1 MTKNEQSFQIL
12 GNTSPVTDLQGVYD
26 TLADLGIVVA
36 GGYRCV
42 LYGWEEV
49 EGKSTWRP
57 KAGASLGEGM
67 DPSRAAKS
75 LIAQA
80 GASGEAGFYKLAT
93 SPTRSMVKYQIEA
106 VAVFPFTITTSLE
119 EKRFVL
125 YIDVLR
131 GEETLDEERVNRLGK
146 VLRGLLSLAGG
157 AISALL
163 EVEAD
168 RKRRRRADR
177 PFQGDYS
184 EIIGRS
190 EALCSVLALVD
201 RLAQTDFP
209 VLVLGETGTGKELV
223 GRALHRNGRRPD
235 GPFEALNCA
244 TLPEKLAESML
255 FGHVAGAFTDAQSD
269 HRGVFE
275 LASGGT
281 LFLDE
286 IGDLSPEH
294 QTKLLRV
301 LDEGQIRPIG
311 SETDRKVDV
320 RIVSATN
327 KDLKELV
334 DRGDFRLDLYH
345 RISTMTIELPSLQER
360 REDIPELVRHFLKG
374 SGKRVSPEALSRL
387 VSLPWTGNI
396 RELKG
401 KVEGLAK
408 LALSD
413 TIDAADLDFLR
424 LGGTATPTNWTE
436 AWHST
441 ERDFLVRLITESPGS
456 SVEEIAKLMGKS
468 RSWLYEKAKEHSIK
482 IKDLL
487 KAKAEKKESS

>member
-1 MTKNEQSFQIL
+1 MTKKQDSYQVFGDTTPI
-12 GNTSPVTDLQGVYD
+12 TDLQGVYN
-26 TLADLGIVVA
+26 TLAELGIVVA

-42 LYGWEEV
+42 LYGWEEQ
-49 EGKSTWRP
+49 EGKATWRP

-80 GASGEAGFYKLAT
+80 GASGEANFYRLET
-93 SPTRSMVKYQIEA
+93 SPTRSMLKYQIEA
-106 VAVFPFTITTSLE
+106 VAVFPFTITTNLE

-125 YIDVLR
+125 YLDVLR
-131 GEETLDEERVNRLGK
+131 GEETLDEERVERLGK

-163 EVEAD
+163 EVEVD
-168 RKRRRRADR
+168 RKRRRQADR
-177 PFQGDYS
+177 PFRGDYS
-184 EIIGRS
+184 EFIGRS

-209 VLVLGETGTGKELV
+209 VLVLGETGTGKELI
-223 GRALHRNGRRPD
+223 GRGLHRNSKRPD
-235 GPFEALNCA
+235 GAFEALNCA

-286 IGDLSPEH
+286 IGDLTLEH

-301 LDEGQIRPIG
+301 LDEGTIRPIG

-327 KDLKELV
+327 KDLQELV
-334 DRGDFRLDLYH
+334 DRGDFRLDLFH
-345 RISTMTIELPSLQER
+345 RISTMTIELPSLKER
-360 REDIPELVRHFLKG
+360 REDIPELVRHFLKD

-401 KVEGLAK
+401 KVEGLAT
-408 LALSD
+408 LSLGN
-413 TIDAADLDFLR
+413 IIEAADLDFLR
-424 LGGTATPTNWTE
+424 LGGTVTPTNWVE
-436 AWHST
+436 SWRST
-441 ERDFLVRLITESPGS
+441 ERDFLVRLIAESPAT
-456 SVEEIAKLMGKS
+456 SVEEIAKLLGKS
-468 RSWLYEKAKEHSIK
+468 RSWLYDKVKEHSIK
-482 IKDLL
+482 MKDLL
-487 KAKAEKKESS
+487 KAKAEKRDPQ